1 MRHGQTGSR
10 AANGHDRAVSQKRA
24 SRIRRWLLS
33 TALAGAAFVPD
44 ALHAETWNGS
54 ADTDFANGAN
64 WDGGGAPLTGGVV
77 TISGGA
83 NAPVV
88 STDAGKFYTFD
99 LTNLTLGI
107 APAATLST
115 YYFTG
120 GAASTVSGGGTLAAD
135 TLTLNGGV
143 ISTTVVSPG
152 LITLN
157 SGTISGNISG
167 TASVIKDSAG
177 SGTLSGTNT
186 YIGGTTIMAGT
197 LSFSSGAIPGDI
209 GFYGNGALR
218 STDSQVFNHTMTIG
232 GGVSPTISAATGA
245 TFQIGSGFGTGLIA
259 HGGSGT
265 TVRFG
270 TASDTGTVVLD
281 NLINVYGGGAISI
294 DGGTLRGNNN
304 SQLVLFLL
312 NSVSLDIAASATL
325 DIYASQGGAKAL
337 RGAGT
342 ITTSLAGVPATL
354 FVSGGIFSPA
364 QTTFSGVIQD
374 GASPLSLSIDGHDL
388 TLTGAN
394 TYSGTTKIYNAG
406 TLRVGNG
413 GTGGTLGTGA
423 VVLGGVGDTGTLVFN
438 RSDNLAVANNIS
450 GFGALQK
457 LGGGTLTMSGT
468 QTFTGT
474 TTVDAGKLIVNG
486 SSSSLVTVNAG
497 ATLGGNGS
505 VGATT
510 VNGGT
515 LAPGNSIGTLTVNG
529 NLSFTAASSYM
540 VEVSPANADRTNVTG
555 TATLGGA
562 TVNAG
567 FAPGSYIARQY
578 TILNATGVVSGTFG
592 AQVNTSLPS
601 NFTSNLSYDTHN
613 AYLNLV
619 LNFVPPPSGGLGT
632 NQQNVANAIVGF
644 FNSTGGVPLVF
655 GGLTSA
661 GLGQISGET
670 ATGMQQT
677 TFNAMT
683 QFMGVMTDPFLDGR
697 GGTSTASGAS
707 HYTEAGSGRGAGRD
721 AYAMITKAGAPI
733 PFTQRWSVWA
743 AGYGGSQTTNGNATL
758 GSNTATSRIYGTAV
772 GADYRI
778 SANTLAGFAL
788 AGGGT
793 NFNLN
798 GFGNGRSDL
807 FQAGAFVRHT
817 VGATYFS
824 GALAYGWQDVTTDRT
839 VTVAGIDRLRA
850 QFNANAWSGRA
861 EGGYRFATP
870 LIGLTPYAAG
880 QFTTFELP
888 AYAETVVSG
897 ANTFA
902 LAYGAKT
909 VTASRSELGL
919 RTDKSF
925 AMNDAVLTL
934 RGRAAWAHDFN
945 PDRSI
950 NATFQT
956 LPGAG
961 FTVNGAAQSA
971 DKALTTASAEVKW
984 MSGFSLAATF
994 EGEFAGNVN
1003 SYAGKGVARYI
1014 W

>member
-1 MRHGQTGSR
+1 M
-10 AANGHDRAVSQKRA
+10 
-24 SRIRRWLLS
+24 S
-33 TALAGAAFVPD
+33 TALAGAAFAPE
-44 ALHAETWNGS
+44 ALHAQTWNGS
-54 ADTDFANGAN
+54 ADTSFVNTAN
-64 WDGGGAPLTGGVV
+64 WNGGVVPSPADTV

-83 NAPVV
+83 FAPVV
-88 STDAGKFYTFD
+88 SANAGQFYD
-99 LTNLTLGI
+99 INLSNTTLGI
-107 APAATLST
+107 DPGVTLST
-115 YYFTG
+115 VYLTA
-120 GAASTVSGGGTLAAD
+120 GAARVNGGGTLALD
-135 TLTLNGGV
+135 YLTLNGGT
-143 ISTTVVSPG
+143 ISSIIDARG

-157 SGTISGNISG
+157 TGTISGTISG
-167 TASVIKDSAG
+167 TTSVIKDSVG
-177 SGTLSGTNT
+177 NGTLSGTNS
-186 YIGGTTIMAGT
+186 YSGSTTIMAGT
-197 LSFSSGAIPGDI
+197 LSFGSGAIPGDI

-218 STDSQVFNHTMTIG
+218 STASQIFSRSMAIG
-232 GGVSPTISAATGA
+232 SGFSPTISAASGA
-245 TFQIGSGFGTGLIA
+245 TFQIGSGFGTGLLA
-259 HGGSGT
+259 AGGTGT
-265 TVRFG
+265 TIRFG

-281 NLINVYGGGAISI
+281 NLAGTASQHAIFI

-304 SQLVLFLL
+304 FGLTLL
-312 NSVSLDIAASATL
+312 MLNTRSVDITAGATL
-325 DIYASQGGAKAL
+325 DLYASTGAAVAL
-337 RGAGT
+337 TGAGT
-342 ITTSLAGVPATL
+342 ITTSLAGVPAVLYVRAT
-354 FVSGGIFSPA
+354 SFSPTP
-364 QTTFSGVIQD
+364 TTFSGVIRD
-374 GASPLSLSIDGHDL
+374 GASPLLLDVRDSDL

-394 TYSGTTKIYNAG
+394 AYSGTTTIYGAG
-406 TLRVGNG
+406 TLRIGNG
-413 GTGGTLGTGA
+413 GASGALGTGA
-423 VVLGGVGDTGTLVFN
+423 VVLGDFGSSGTLVFN

-450 GFGALQK
+450 GTGALQK

-540 VEVSPANADRTNVTG
+540 VEVSPSNADRVNVTG
-555 TATLGGA
+555 NATLGGA
-562 TVNAG
+562 TVNAS
-567 FAPGSYIARQY
+567 FAPGAYIARQY

-592 AQVNTSLPS
+592 AQVNTSLPA

-661 GLGQISGET
+661 GLGQISGES
-670 ATGMQQT
+670 ATVTQQT
-677 TFNAMT
+677 TFDAMT

-697 GGTSTASGAS
+697 GDTSTASGAS
-707 HYTEAGSGRGAGRD
+707 HFTEAGTGRGAGRE

-733 PFTQRWSVWA
+733 PFTQRWSLWA
-743 AGYGGSQTTNGNATL
+743 AGYGGSQTTNGSATL
-758 GSNTATSRIYGTAV
+758 GANTASSRIYGTAV
-772 GADYRI
+772 GADYRF
-778 SANTLAGFAL
+778 SPNTLAGFAL

-793 NFNLN
+793 NFSVN
-798 GFGNGRSDL
+798 GFGSGRSDL

-817 VGATYFS
+817 VGPAYLS
-824 GALAYGWQDVTTDRT
+824 AALAYGWQDVTTDRT

-850 QFNANAWSGRA
+850 RFNANAWSGRA
-861 EGGYRFATP
+861 ESGYRFATP

-897 ANTFA
+897 ASTFA
-902 LAYGAKT
+902 LAYGSKA

-925 AMNDAVLTL
+925 ALTDAVLTL

-945 PDRSI
+945 PDRSV

-971 DKALTTASAEVKW
+971 DKALTTASVELKW
-984 MSGFSLAATF
+984 ISGFSLAATF
-994 EGEFAGNVN
+994 EGEFAGNVS
-1003 SYAGKGVARYI
+1003 SYAGKGVARYM